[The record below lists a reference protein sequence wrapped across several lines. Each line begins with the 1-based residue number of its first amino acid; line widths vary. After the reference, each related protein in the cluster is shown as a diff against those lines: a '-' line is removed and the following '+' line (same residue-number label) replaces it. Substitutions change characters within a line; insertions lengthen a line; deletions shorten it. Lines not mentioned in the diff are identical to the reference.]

1 MEYHQFN
8 ESVEQKKFGRAR
20 LGKKFGSHTE
30 FLEFS
35 ELRNFANFKS
45 SFFFI
50 GSRSYPN
57 QAKLGIEYQ
66 QYNDSVKQKVF
77 VV

>member
-1 MEYHQFN
+1 MEHHQFD
-8 ESVEQKKFGRAR
+8 ESVKQKKLVELA
-20 LGKKFGSHTE
+20 LEKMGSHTE
-30 FLEFS
+30 FCEFLK
-35 ELRNFANFKS
+35 LRILANFKS

-50 GSRSYPN
+50 GWRSYPD
-57 QAKLGIEYQ
+57 QIKLGIEYQ